1 MFNYKVGELVGL
13 RSMIMNVNDDI
24 KRMLRNSDFSP
35 NFLDNLLNAKFLAV
49 QQVDSKIVG
58 AAFVGGVMNTY
69 GIEIS
74 ENFQGRG
81 LWKKLY
87 DEILREC
94 KNRKISF
101 LMGTFK
107 PDNLI
112 SIKIHMKL
120 GFIPVFTFHYNKTE
134 GREIVI
140 ILPIG
145 RKGRLLKNFLRIFDT
160 RTGNCILVILLLIMR
175 PFLRHIIAYS
185 NDVMPSV
192 DFWYSVCNF
201 EKINVFLNEI
211 DVRSNN

>member
-1 MFNYKVGELVGL
+1 
-13 RSMIMNVNDDI
+13 MIVNVNDDI
-24 KRMLRNSDFSP
+24 KKVLRNSDFSSD
-35 NFLDNLLNAKFLAV
+35 FLDNLLNAKFVAI

-58 AAFVGGVMNTY
+58 AAFVGGIMNVY
-69 GIEIS
+69 GIEIN

-87 DEILREC
+87 DEVLKEC

-107 PDNLI
+107 PNNLI
-112 SIKIHMKL
+112 SVKIHMKL
-120 GFIPVFTFHYNKTE
+120 GFIPLFTFHYSKTE

-145 RKGRLLKNFLRIFDT
+145 RKGHFLKKILKIFDT
-160 RTGNCILVILLLIMR
+160 RSGNYVLVILLLIMR
-175 PFLRHIIAYS
+175 PFLRHIIAFS
-185 NDVMPSV
+185 SDVMPNV
-192 DFWYSVCNF
+192 DFRYSINNF

-211 DVRSNN
+211 NAKATN